1 MLALRIFRLPDGAAL
16 DPVGRPVNPAG
27 AVIGRSQECD
37 VVLEDPL
44 RLVSRRHAW
53 LVPDGSD
60 TGIVHC
66 ISASASLTV
75 NGDVVP
81 PGGECP
87 VAVGDRIGIGPF
99 ELSLEEDRSGMLSRR
114 PRAAV
119 PAEASPPVPDRAPG
133 PVEPPR
139 HARPTASRL
148 DQWFDLETAPDPLH
162 AEPPRATTASSASAP
177 SPRVD
182 SPAVLPSPPPAAAA
196 SPNQSPAQ
204 PAGTPGEL
212 RRAFLQGAGLT
223 DEAPLG
229 LDPQWAA
236 HVGCLLRALV
246 EGQHELLRTR
256 AITKQGLRA
265 EGTQLAARENN
276 PLKFAPDALACL
288 QLLLEQEPKPGFLA
302 PLEALRD
309 AQRDLQMHQLAMV
322 AGMRAAA
329 AELLLQLGPS
339 AIEAAAPPPSGLAR
353 HFSALRDAALW
364 RNHCERHARLLTN
377 IDDAFEAVFGREFLS
392 AYEAQA
398 GRAARRR
405 PGDEA
410 SPPDARGRVT

>member
-1 MLALRIFRLPDGAAL
+1 MLALRVFRLPDGAAL

-75 NGDVVP
+75 NGEVVP
-81 PGGECP
+81 PGGERP

-99 ELSLEEDRSGMLSRR
+99 ELALEEDRSGLLSRR
-114 PRAAV
+114 PRVAV
-119 PAEASPPVPDRAPG
+119 PAEANPPPVPDRAPPPAEA
-133 PVEPPR
+133 PV
-139 HARPTASRL
+139 HARPRVSRL
-148 DQWFDLETAPDPLH
+148 DQWFDLETAPDPLR
-162 AEPPRATTASSASAP
+162 AE
-177 SPRVD
+177 SP
-182 SPAVLPSPPPAAAA
+182 LPPAA
-196 SPNQSPAQ
+196 SPAARSESPSS
-204 PAGTPGEL
+204 PAAAPAAEAREPSEL
-212 RRAFLQGAGLT
+212 QRAFLQAAGLSN
-223 DEAPLG
+223 DASLG
-229 LDPQWAA
+229 RDPQWAA
-236 HVGCLLRALV
+236 HVGGLLRALV

-265 EGTQLAARENN
+265 EGTQLAARANN
-276 PLKFAPDALACL
+276 PLKFAPDAQACL
-288 QLLLEQEPKPGFLA
+288 QLLLEPEPQPGFLA
-302 PLEALRD
+302 PLDALRD

-353 HFSALRDAALW
+353 YFPTLRDAALW
-364 RNHCERHARLLTN
+364 RSHCERHARLLAN
-377 IDDAFEAVFGREFLS
+377 IDDAFEAAFGREFLA

-398 GRAARRR
+398 GRHARRGQGDGPLSPDV
-405 PGDEA
+405 PGRA
-410 SPPDARGRVT
+410 T